1 MLIFVC
7 QKTVWSIT
15 KWEVSKGCNL
25 GVMDNIKIEIKGA
38 QKNVILLY
46 IHVIGSFCVEI
57 ALTTSSFI

>member
-1 MLIFVC
+1 MMGRLLCI
-7 QKTVWSIT
+7 K

-46 IHVIGSFCVEI
+46 ISFQI
-57 ALTTSSFI
+57 FYAW